1 MPELARPINVL
12 ELQDGESRSFRVV
25 RFETGEEIIRPAH
38 APNGKRVRVLRLH
51 VSADDKPD
59 FPHYWDVTSTRL
71 YAQLLPQLQ
80 VAGLLSAKWTITAR
94 GIQPKKYF
102 TVERVRS

>member
-1 MPELARPINVL
+1 MAELAKPLNLL
-12 ELQDGESRSFRVV
+12 ELQDGESRTFRVV
-25 RFETGEEIIRPAH
+25 RFEVGEELIRPAH
-38 APNGKRVRVLRLH
+38 APNGKLVRVLRLH
-51 VSADDKPD
+51 VSAADKQD

-71 YAQLLPQLQ
+71 YAQLLGQLQ

-102 TVERVRS
+102 TVERVLS

>member
-12 ELQDGESRSFRVV
+12 ELQDGESQTFRVV
-25 RFETGEEIIRPAH
+25 RFELGEEVIFPLH

-51 VSADDKPD
+51 VSAADKPD

-80 VAGLLSAKWTITAR
+80 VAGLLSAKWTVTAR

-102 TVERVRS
+102 TVERVSS

>member
-1 MPELARPINVL
+1 MPELPKPLNVV
-12 ELQDGESRSFRVV
+12 ELQDGESITFRVS
-25 RFETGEEIIRPAH
+25 RFETGEETIFPGH
-38 APNGKRVRVLRLH
+38 APQGKLVRVLRLH
-51 VSADDKPD
+51 VPAEDKPS

-80 VAGLLSAKWTITAR
+80 LARTMTLRWKITAH

-102 TVERVRS
+102 TVERVPS

>member
-12 ELQDGESRSFRVV
+12 ELQDGDEVTFRIV
-25 RFETGEEIIRPAH
+25 RFETGEEVIFPLH

-51 VSADDKPD
+51 VSAADKPD

-80 VAGLLSAKWTITAR
+80 VAGLLSAKWTVTAR

-102 TVERVRS
+102 TVERVSS